1 MRKQVFRKCL
11 IIAICILTL
20 LFSTSCAFLPNKE
33 GGQKAEGQ
41 KVGNDKQLMPIEY
54 EILNQKLLGKEF
66 LQWAGKGLLER
77 GACEYAREVKGE
89 FVPVV
94 EENSIFPEEL
104 VVMLE
109 ETLYQLDYAALEQP
123 ENPFCDT
130 VRALGADEFAVQFED
145 MELLFPKL
153 AAYKEQLQGE
163 WREWKAY
170 ELLHEL
176 YGIPVHCFG
185 IFHFSMAEGQD
196 NYVFAYEWGGT
207 SGAASVL
214 LTERVGDDFV
224 YISEFDLQNYKTG
237 CVIQYEEKF
246 YYVYLQNNGALAVCD
261 GIRIHRL
268 ESDPKQENLLIR
280 YLPDLYIWKKYLYYN
295 GKYSLEEEALDNYI
309 EGIKAEIT
317 SEDYLDRGTKPD
329 GVMCYCIGEEESP
342 DIKADSYST
351 TYKMD
356 IANCGLPVYFWKT
369 VTSYPSIS
377 EHLKIRFYYFDEES
391 DSIVELE
398 RLAEDE
404 SPHGLNLI
412 QMWFHE
418 IDGKVY
424 TFRIYHLSDYNYML
438 NVILLEGDQVT
449 QISSEILLP
458 QRKFVL
464 TEGEVFLAG
473 I

>member
-1 MRKQVFRKCL
+1 MKKYFMVL
-11 IIAICILTL
+11 AANIAGIMIFCSACSAMSGKTER
-20 LFSTSCAFLPNKE
+20 TENNKIE
-33 GGQKAEGQ
+33 QPS
-41 KVGNDKQLMPIEY
+41 VGEAY
-54 EILNQKLLGKEF
+54 ELLNQKLLGKEF
-66 LQWAGKGLLER
+66 LQWTGEGLLKR

-89 FVPVV
+89 FVPAV
-94 EENSIFPEEL
+94 EKNSVFPEEL

-109 ETLYQLDYAALEQP
+109 ETLYHLDYVVLEQP
-123 ENPFCDT
+123 ENPFYDT
-130 VRALGADEFAVQFED
+130 VHALEAAEFAVRFED

-163 WREWKAY
+163 WKAY
-170 ELLHEL
+170 ELLPEL
-176 YGIPVHCFG
+176 YGIPKHCFG

-196 NYVFAYEWGGT
+196 NYVFVYDWGGT

-237 CVIQYEEKF
+237 CVIQYEGEF
-246 YYVYLQNNGALAVCD
+246 YYVYLQSNGTLAVCD

-268 ESDPKQENLLIR
+268 ESDPEQENLLLR
-280 YLPDLYIWKKYLYYN
+280 YLPEEYVWKKYLYYN
-295 GKYSLEEEALDNYI
+295 GKYSSQEDALDNYI
-309 EGIKAEIT
+309 EEIKAEIT
-317 SEDYLDRGTKPD
+317 SEDYLDRGMNPN
-329 GVMCYCIGEEESP
+329 GVTCYCIGEEESP
-342 DIKADSYST
+342 DIKADPYST

-369 VTSYPSIS
+369 VTYYPSIS
-377 EHLKIRFYYFDEES
+377 EHLKIHFYYFDEES
-391 DSIVELE
+391 DSVVELE
-398 RLAEDE
+398 QLAEDE
-404 SPHGLNLI
+404 YPHGLNLL

-449 QISSEILLP
+449 QICSEILLP
-458 QRKFVL
+458 QRKFVV
-464 TEGEVFLAG
+464 TEGEVVYGG